1 MHSYI
6 DNYLISI
13 KIFFCMKVLYLYS
26 DKTGVIKSER
36 KVNKLNSKL
45 KEIYSDITILK
56 TENLQDF
63 TEKIRKSV
71 GIFDILIVA
80 GGDGTLKLAVEILMT
95 LEKEKRP
102 TLGYIPTGTV
112 NDAGK
117 AVGYKGSIR
126 QALKV
131 LKNGHIDY
139 VDVCKVNNS
148 YFNFVCAAGAFS
160 DISYVVKRGYKKFFG
175 RLAYYFYAL
184 SQVFI
189 KKEIEAEVEVNNK
202 KFSVKTPFIMVM
214 NSQNV
219 GGFPVNFNYSVKDGL
234 AEVYITKPGLFNG
247 LLHYAFFKIKTT
259 KLEVDHI
266 KITLKNDDYWCFD
279 GERGDKKTVD
289 IRVIKQELKV
299 IGKAKK

>member
-1 MHSYI
+1 
-6 DNYLISI
+6 
-13 KIFFCMKVLYLYS
+13 MKVLYLYS

-36 KVNKLNSKL
+36 KVNKINNKL
-45 KEIYSDITILK
+45 REIYQDITIIK
-56 TENLQDF
+56 TENIQDF
-63 TEKIRKSV
+63 TEKIQKSV

-80 GGDGTLKLAVEILMT
+80 GGDGTLKLAVEILMGV
-95 LEKEKRP
+95 EKEKRP

-126 QALKV
+126 QALKI
-131 LKNGHIDY
+131 LKNGHIDF
-139 VDVCKVNNS
+139 VDICNVNNS
-148 YFNFVCAAGAFS
+148 YFNFFCAAGAFS
-160 DISYVVKRGYKKFFG
+160 DISYVVKRGYKKILG

-184 SQVFI
+184 SQVF
-189 KKEIEAEVEVNNK
+189 KRRMIEAEIKTKNE

-234 AEVYITKPGLFNG
+234 VEVYITKPGLFNG
-247 LLHYAFFKIKTT
+247 LLHYAFFKVKTT
-259 KLEVDHI
+259 KLKVDQI
-266 KITLKNDDYWCFD
+266 KITLKSDEYWCFD
-279 GERGDKKTVD
+279 GERGDKKSVD
-289 IRVIKQELKV
+289 IKVLKQELKV